1 MSNTFKQLI
10 ILAGDALGF
19 YLALFL
25 ALTLRYQKNPWP
37 ETWSSHWPTF
47 SLIFFLWL
55 VIFYLNGQYDLRKT
69 KNDLQFFSSFLI
81 GIGINLLLAIGY
93 FYIVNLP
100 NLSPKTILLLLV
112 AIYLPLFALWRL
124 LAHFL
129 LRSSTFGARL
139 LFLGLTKEAQEL
151 ISIFSNNP
159 QLGYNAVAVV
169 SEEQNQFLNELPS
182 AVEKLSGFD
191 GLLNYVKIKKI
202 DTLILSLPNTDI
214 GLNRLLYE
222 IILSRVNIANINSF
236 YETITHRV
244 PLAALSETWFLENL
258 KETRKNVY
266 DKMKLAT
273 DFALAMIMMTGFLVL
288 LPVLALIIYLND
300 HGPIFYRQ
308 TRVGR
313 DGQIFT
319 IWKFRTMKIGAENNG
334 PQFASV
340 GDSRVTAVG
349 KILRLLR
356 LDELPQAINILKNE
370 MSFIGPRPERP
381 EFVAELQKLMPYYN
395 ARHLIKP
402 GLTGWAQVNY
412 NYTDSFEGNL
422 MKLQFDLFYIKNRSL
437 LVDAITLLKTIKLIG
452 AGR

>member
-10 ILAGDALGF
+10 ILGGDTLGL

-25 ALTLRYQKNPWP
+25 ALTIRYQENPWSK
-37 ETWSSHWPTF
+37 TWATHWPTF

-55 VIFYLNGQYDLRKT
+55 VIFYLSGLYDLRKA

-93 FYIVNLP
+93 FYIVNLL
-100 NLSPKTILLLLV
+100 NLSPKTILLLLIAV
-112 AIYLPLFALWRL
+112 YLPIFVLWRL
-124 LAHFL
+124 LVHSL

-139 LFLGLTKEAQEL
+139 LFLGLNKETREL
-151 ISIFSNNP
+151 ISIFSKNP

-169 SEEQNQFLNELPS
+169 AEEQNQFINELPIT
-182 AVEKLSGFD
+182 VEKLTNFN
-191 GLLNYVKIKKI
+191 GLLDYIKTNKI
-202 DTLILSLPNTDI
+202 DTIVLSLANTDTR
-214 GLNRLLYE
+214 LNRLLYE
-222 IILSRVNIANINSF
+222 TILSRVNIANINTF
-236 YETITHRV
+236 YEMITHRV

-258 KETRKNVY
+258 KETRKNIY
-266 DKMKLAT
+266 DKIKLAT
-273 DFALAMIMMTGFLVL
+273 DFVLAAIMLAGFLIM
-288 LPVLALIIYLND
+288 LPAMALIIYLGD
-300 HGPIFYRQ
+300 RGPIFYRQ

-313 DGQIFT
+313 DGKIFT
-319 IWKFRTMKIGAENNG
+319 IWKFRTMKVGAENNG
-334 PQFASV
+334 PRFATI
-340 GDSRVTAVG
+340 GDSRVTTVG
-349 KILRLLR
+349 KILRLSR

-381 EFVAELQKLMPYYN
+381 EFVSELQKLMPYYN

-437 LVDAITLLKTIKLIG
+437 LVDAVTLLKTIKLIG

>member
-1 MSNTFKQLI
+1 MFKKFI
-10 ILAGDALGF
+10 ILGGDTLGL

-25 ALTLRYQKNPWP
+25 ALTIRYQKNPWP
-37 ETWSSHWPTF
+37 ETWASHWPTF

-55 VIFYLNGQYDLRKT
+55 VIFYLTGLYDLRKA
-69 KNDLQFFSSFLI
+69 KNDLQFFSSFLV
-81 GIGINLLLAIGY
+81 GLGINLLLAIGY

-100 NLSPKTILLLLV
+100 NLSPKTILLLLIS
-112 AIYLPLFALWRL
+112 IYLPLFALWRL

-139 LFLGLTKEAQEL
+139 LFLGLTKEAREL
-151 ISIFSNNP
+151 ISIFSKNP
-159 QLGYNAVAVV
+159 QLGYNAIAVL
-169 SEEQNQFLNELPS
+169 SEEQNRFLNEIPL

-191 GLLNYVKIKKI
+191 GLLDYIKTKKV
-202 DTLILSLPNTDI
+202 DTIILSLSNTDT

-266 DKMKLAT
+266 DKIKLAT
-273 DFALAMIMMTGFLVL
+273 DFVLAVIMLISFLIL
-288 LPVLALIIYLND
+288 LPILALIIYLGD
-300 HGPIFYRQ
+300 RGSIFYRQ

-313 DGQIFT
+313 DGKIFT
-319 IWKFRTMKIGAENNG
+319 IWKFRTMKVGAENNG
-334 PQFASV
+334 PQFAAV
-340 GDSRVTAVG
+340 DDNRVTTVG

-381 EFVAELQKLMPYYN
+381 EFVSELQKLMPYYN

-422 MKLQFDLFYIKNRSL
+422 MKLQFDLFYIKNRSI

>member
-10 ILAGDALGF
+10 ILCGDTLGL

-25 ALTLRYQKNPWP
+25 ALAVRYQKNPLP
-37 ETWSSHWPTF
+37 ETWAAHWPTF

-55 VIFYLNGQYDLRKT
+55 IIFYLSGLYDLRKT
-69 KNDLQFFSSFLI
+69 KNDLQFFSFFLV
-81 GIGINLLLAIGY
+81 GLGINLLVTIGY

-100 NLSPKTILLLLV
+100 NLSPKTILLLLI

-124 LAHFL
+124 LAHSL
-129 LRSSTFGARL
+129 LRSSTFGTRL
-139 LFLGLTKEAQEL
+139 LFLGLTKEAREL
-151 ISIFSNNP
+151 VNVFSKNP

-169 SEEQNQFLNELPS
+169 SEEQNQFLNELPIT
-182 AVEKLSGFD
+182 VERLTNLD
-191 GLLNYVKIKKI
+191 GLLDYIKTKKI
-202 DTLILSLPNTDI
+202 DTIVLSLANTDT

-222 IILSRVNIANINSF
+222 TILSRVNIANINSF
-236 YETITHRV
+236 YEMVTHRV

-266 DKMKLAT
+266 DKIKLAT
-273 DFALAMIMMTGFLVL
+273 DFVLAVLMLTGFLIL
-288 LPVLALIIYLND
+288 LPVLALIIYIGD
-300 HGPIFYRQ
+300 RGPIFYRQ

-313 DGQIFT
+313 DGKIFT
-319 IWKFRTMKIGAENNG
+319 IWKFRTMKVGAENNG
-334 PQFASV
+334 PQFAAV
-340 GDSRVTAVG
+340 GDNRITAVG
-349 KILRLLR
+349 KILRLSR

-422 MKLQFDLFYIKNRSL
+422 MKLQYDLFYIKNRSL
-437 LVDAITLLKTIKLIG
+437 LVDAITLLKTIKVIG